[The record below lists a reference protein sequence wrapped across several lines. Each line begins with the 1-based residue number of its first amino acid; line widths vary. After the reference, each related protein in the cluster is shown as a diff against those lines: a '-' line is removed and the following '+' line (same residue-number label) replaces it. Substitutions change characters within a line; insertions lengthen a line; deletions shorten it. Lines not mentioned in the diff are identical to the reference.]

1 MTRYIKQIAYLI
13 YCGDNMK
20 TIFGIIAIIFGGL
33 SLICLILLVALVK
46 SNKGKTLDEV
56 SNKIK
61 VLIVLLG
68 SCIIF
73 VAVFGLVATVL
84 Y

>member
-1 MTRYIKQIAYLI
+1 
-13 YCGDNMK
+13 MK

-46 SNKGKTLDEV
+46 PNKGKTLDEV

-61 VLIVLLG
+61 VLIILLG

>member
-1 MTRYIKQIAYLI
+1 
-13 YCGDNMK
+13 MK
-20 TIFGIIAIIFGGL
+20 TMFGIIAIIFGGL

-61 VLIVLLG
+61 MLIILLG

>member
-1 MTRYIKQIAYLI
+1 
-13 YCGDNMK
+13 MK

-61 VLIVLLG
+61 VLIILLG

>member
-1 MTRYIKQIAYLI
+1 
-13 YCGDNMK
+13 MK
-20 TIFGIIAIIFGGL
+20 TFFNIA
-33 SLICLILLVALVK
+33 LIVFAVLALVCFLCLVALVK

-61 VLIVLLG
+61 VLIILLG

>member
-1 MTRYIKQIAYLI
+1 
-13 YCGDNMK
+13 MK
-20 TIFGIIAIIFGGL
+20 TIFGIITIIFGGL
-33 SLICLILLVALVK
+33 SLICLILLVTLVK

-61 VLIVLLG
+61 VLIILLG

>member
-1 MTRYIKQIAYLI
+1 
-13 YCGDNMK
+13 MK

-61 VLIVLLG
+61 VMIILLG